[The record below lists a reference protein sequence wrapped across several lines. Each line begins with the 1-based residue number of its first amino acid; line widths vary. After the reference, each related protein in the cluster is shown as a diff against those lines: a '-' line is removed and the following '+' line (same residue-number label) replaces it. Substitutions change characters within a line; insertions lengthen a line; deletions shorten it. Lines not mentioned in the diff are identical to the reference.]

1 MIKQPNIPTNLNWT
15 YCRTSGLSLSKS
27 FSQSSC
33 DTSYFQTNW
42 KAVDDSALKAVKCS
56 KTPEL
61 KSVLITIARASCATR
76 PCSGWFEF
84 RTMHHCQFNF
94 TLFRL
99 YINIFVI
106 SHLTSRTLAPVLQTT
121 ARKLPPKLH
130 IKSAMLN
137 LKCFETIQ
145 YPYMKKD

>member
-1 MIKQPNIPTNLNWT
+1 MIEQPNIPTNLNWT
-15 YCRTSGLSLSKS
+15 YCRTWPLSFEKFLSKFLWYIILS
-27 FSQSSC
+27 K
-33 DTSYFQTNW
+33 NW

-84 RTMHHCQFNF
+84 RTMHHCQFIF